1 MRTFSAQPSAALY
14 PQVLLT
20 CIRRREG
27 ETFAQRLQDHIALPH
42 ELVPWGR
49 IVVAAKI
56 ATQAGYETDR
66 IAKVGGLLNVF
77 F

>member
-1 MRTFSAQPSAALY
+1 
-14 PQVLLT
+14 
-20 CIRRREG
+20 
-27 ETFAQRLQDHIALPH
+27 LQDRIALPH
-42 ELVPWGR
+42 DLVPWGR
-49 IVVAAKI
+49 IIVAAKI